1 MQDRVAF
8 YNKRID
14 SKKLEVEKLNRN
26 YNSISL
32 LRILTV
38 ISAIFFEVFCY
49 TRRDLFFGIV
59 LFVLHIILFLF
70 LVKIHEKIYINKERV
85 KGFIE
90 LNKKEIDWQINNI

>member
-32 LRILTV
+32 L
-38 ISAIFFEVFCY
+38 
-49 TRRDLFFGIV
+49 
-59 LFVLHIILFLF
+59 H
-70 LVKIHEKIYINKERV
+70 KER
-85 KGFIE
+85 FIFW
-90 LNKKEIDWQINNI
+90 NSIICASHNIIFIFS